1 MVSLRPPPTDS
12 SRGQRASAQCCYF
25 ILDQTKFGDTD
36 FLELSLGAPI
46 STKNSPEHSKMARIP
61 AKIIYKYVLEALEHA
76 VPEARASSRICSYT
90 SYSLT
95 LR

>member
-1 MVSLRPPPTDS
+1 MSMFAGGAARPS
-12 SRGQRASAQCCYF
+12 AAQCCYF
-25 ILDQTKFGDTD
+25 ILDQTKFSDTD

-46 STKNSPEHSKMARIP
+46 STKNSPEHSEMARIP